1 MTRFITILTT
11 CAVIAAAAYPAIYAY
26 ASLV

>member
-1 MTRFITILTT
+1 MTKLITLLT
-11 CAVIAAAAYPAIYAY
+11 VVSVVFVAAAPAIYAY